1 MYRVVYLIILTLIIA
16 LTIGCYTVSNITVT
30 NDPVLLLEKKYSIRL
45 DASLKSSHAK
55 EILSILDS
63 TISTDYSLPTS
74 IWKVGR
80 EKMEDNIKLMHIND
94 VVFVTINKD
103 VFSSD
108 IDEKSTLQ
116 NRLYF
121 VIVDFL
127 THNGTYRTGIEQILK
142 TRYGIVVDIHSYIS
156 LTQNST
162 QETSDEYSDFE
173 NNDLMIFIS
182 ILEKFPPVWHRIPEL
197 RYIIQRID
205 DEIRAPGMAWTSE
218 GYIEL
223 SAALFKR
230 NFDND
235 IRRLLAHEKT
245 HFLWEFYFSE
255 ETKEDWTN
263 LSGWYEDLPSESG
276 WKNTS
281 KRSEFVS
288 DYAYEKNP
296 VEDMAETFGFYLVY
310 PDVLRSVSLHKYE
323 FIEDL
328 IIKLNDVRINPKLQ
342 NTTN

>member
-1 MYRVVYLIILTLIIA
+1 MHRVVYFLVLSLVVVMS
-16 LTIGCYTVSNITVT
+16 LGCYTVGNITVT
-30 NDPVLLLEKKYSIRL
+30 NDPILLLEQKYAIRL
-45 DASLKSSHAK
+45 EASLKSSHAK
-55 EILSILDS
+55 EILSILDT
-63 TISTDYSLPTS
+63 TISTDYSLPPS

-103 VFSSD
+103 VFNSD
-108 IDEKSTLQ
+108 INGENTLQ
-116 NRLYF
+116 NKLYF

-127 THNGTYRTGIEQILK
+127 THKGTYRTGIEQILK
-142 TRYGIVVDIHSYIS
+142 TRYGIVVNIRSYIS

-162 QETSDEYSDFE
+162 QETSDDYSDFE
-173 NNDLMIFIS
+173 NKDLMIFIS

-205 DEIRAPGMAWTSE
+205 DEIRAPGLAWTSE

-223 SAALFKR
+223 SAVLFKR

-245 HFLWEFYFSE
+245 HFLWEFYFSKE
-255 ETKEDWTN
+255 IKEDWTN
-263 LSGWYEDLPSESG
+263 LSGWYEDLPSASG

-296 VEDMAETFGFYLVY
+296 VEDMAETFGFFLVF
-310 PDVLRSVSLHKYE
+310 PEVLRSVSLKKYE
-323 FIEDL
+323 FIEDR
-328 IIKLNDVRINPKLQ
+328 IMKLNDVRINPKLLY
-342 NTTN
+342 TNN